1 MMKKLLLSLLLVLG
15 LTLVTVSVSAQDDIN
30 NDTTEIK
37 EETTPEANR
46 KPFGNNAIIQF
57 GAFALFVVIVGVG
70 VTMYNRRGV
79 FHISDTQMNGDGSY
93 TLTVRSNS
101 IKKMM
106 NNPDDVHVIIRKGT
120 CIFLKK
126 PDFSKRLTRK
136 DDLFIVVVNENSQ
149 IEFMYKD
156 DTFMIDGGNLGKSL
170 KLKNSTI

>member
-1 MMKKLLLSLLLVLG
+1 MMKKLLLGLLLVLG
-15 LTLVTVSVSAQDDIN
+15 LAFVTIPASAQDEIN
-30 NDTTEIK
+30 SDTTEIK

-46 KPFGNNAIIQF
+46 KPSGSNTIIQF

-79 FHISDTQMNGDGSY
+79 FHISNTQMNGDGSY
-93 TLTVRSNS
+93 TLTVRSN
-101 IKKMM
+101 IVKKMT
-106 NNPDDVHVIIRKGT
+106 NNPDDVHVIIRRGT

-136 DDLFIVVVNENSQ
+136 DDLFILVVNENSQ
-149 IEFMYKD
+149 IEFLYKD
-156 DTFMIDGGNLGKSL
+156 ETFTIDGGNLGKSL